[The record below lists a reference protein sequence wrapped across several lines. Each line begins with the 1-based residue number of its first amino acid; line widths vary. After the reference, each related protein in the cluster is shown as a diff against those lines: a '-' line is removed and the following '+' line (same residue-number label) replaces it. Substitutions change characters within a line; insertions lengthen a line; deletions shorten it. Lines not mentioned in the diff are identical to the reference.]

1 MKQLRWMTVAFVAM
15 AMATAGCDKGAAPEA
30 GLGTEEGAAAP
41 GVAEAGQ
48 DQAPAAAAAP
58 TPVAE
63 GAADLANKALAEVAV
78 VDRPMETAGA
88 MCELTGAA
96 GETVECA
103 VNLGVEADGIA
114 ARALQGTIAFDGK
127 RASMKGFLKPGA
139 GAEKID
145 LGAAGASLQSGHILK
160 STPVG
165 DAAAAGRA
173 SFMVMNMA
181 APQTAISDAK
191 ADSAATIFHVAFVLS
206 EDVRADDPIK
216 VSLGNI
222 VVADEAANQVTARV
236 DGATIVTGN
245 VVKK

>member
-1 MKQLRWMTVAFVAM
+1 M
-15 AMATAGCDKGAAPEA
+15 
-30 GLGTEEGAAAP
+30 
-41 GVAEAGQ
+41 
-48 DQAPAAAAAP
+48 
-58 TPVAE
+58 
-63 GAADLANKALAEVAV
+63 
-78 VDRPMETAGA
+78 
-88 MCELTGAA
+88 
-96 GETVECA
+96 
-103 VNLGVEADGIA
+103 EADGIA

-236 DGATIVTGN
+236 DGATIVTGS